1 VLLVEDETSLRVL
14 MRNDLTA
21 NGYRVVDAANGPE
34 ALRAARAHPGPIQAM
49 VRDVVM
55 PRMSGRQLAD
65 ELRRDMPEI
74 KVLYVSG
81 YNDDP
86 VVHQAMLENGTAFL
100 QKPFTPS
107 VLTRKLREVLEAT
120 VTHAELEALAP
131 A

>member
-1 VLLVEDETSLRVL
+1 
-14 MRNDLTA
+14 
-21 NGYRVVDAANGPE
+21 
-34 ALRAARAHPGPIQAM
+34 
-49 VRDVVM
+49 M